1 MPPALADGG
10 AEKKPTS
17 GAWMG
22 MPLKTSPFRRGRAN
36 GEEGV
41 RGGGKTGEASE
52 ETVVVAQMAVRR
64 DIAGQKCVR

>member
-1 MPPALADGG
+1 MPPALANGG
-10 AEKKPTS
+10 AEKKTS

-22 MPLKTSPFRRGRAN
+22 MPLKTSPFRRAHAN

-41 RGGGKTGEASE
+41 RGGGTTGEASE
-52 ETVVVAQMAVRR
+52 DTVVVAQMAVRR